1 MRLEEYK
8 ITTSKELTKFIKAN
22 KCTVIK
28 FSAKWCGPC
37 KSEKFLGAYHELKD
51 KYASN
56 KNIKFIE
63 MDIDLDENII
73 NDKTYYLWEINSVP
87 AFKLYHESK
96 RFSNHTGTSI
106 IPTIHN
112 EIEEILTLDNVDN
125 IDNVKKETREHR
137 DHKDHREKSSHR
149 REHKQ
154 KDDSTS
160 SDD

>member
-51 KYASN
+51 KYSSH

-63 MDIDLDENII
+63 IDIDLDEQII
-73 NDKTYYLWEINSVP
+73 NDKTYYLWEVNSVP

-96 RFSNHTGTSI
+96 RFSNHTGTSVI
-106 IPTIHN
+106 STIDK
-112 EIEEILTLDNVDN
+112 EIEEILTLKSVDN
-125 IDNVKKETREHR
+125 LHKEVKEKIKNKEESI
-137 DHKDHREKSSHR
+137 SS
-149 REHKQ
+149 
-154 KDDSTS
+154 
-160 SDD
+160 